1 LLIRPTVASGGERRM
16 AIILLKAM
24 IDFYLIR
31 ISLWRLKRKLRNA
44 VKAEQLSVT
53 SVV

>member
-1 LLIRPTVASGGERRM
+1 MVASGGERRM
-16 AIILLKAM
+16 AIIFLKAM

-44 VKAEQLSVT
+44 VKEEQLAVT